1 MRVYDHTSHSYHYY
15 DAANESGRRI
25 GGAAVEHNDFMHY
38 AYVEHCKTDK
48 DHCAKIVFVQ
58 TNKSERLKG
67 VATSLLNKITAD
79 YEGWDLFLN
88 VRPLD
93 TDQERFTTVQELTR
107 FYEKFGFKRCEGAGS
122 MPAMIK
128 PAKIQ

>member
-25 GGAAVEHNDFMHY
+25 GGAAVEHNDFMHC

-79 YEGWDLFLN
+79 YEDWDLFLN

-93 TDQERFTTVQELTR
+93 TDQERFV
-107 FYEKFGFKRCEGAGS
+107 EGAIDSTRSSASNDVKGL
-122 MPAMIK
+122 AQCQLWLNQQK
-128 PAKIQ
+128 FNNK